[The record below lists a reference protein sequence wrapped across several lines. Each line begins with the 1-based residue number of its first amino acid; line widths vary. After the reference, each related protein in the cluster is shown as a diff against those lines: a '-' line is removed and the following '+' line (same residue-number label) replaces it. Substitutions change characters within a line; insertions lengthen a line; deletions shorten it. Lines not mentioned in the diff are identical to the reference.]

1 MNLVSLPIT
10 AIYAALCGFL
20 VIALAA
26 NVVRFRL
33 GKKVSLGDGG
43 HKDVN
48 RAIRAHGNTMEYV
61 PLALLLMALL
71 EINGGGD
78 TALHIYGAVT
88 WWPPAVCLRH
98 AGTQKQCQPPSPTR
112 HCDQLD
118 CHYRHRNSIAGDLV
132 ARSRG

>member
-78 TALHIYGAVT
+78 TALHIYGALLLGDRLLYAYGMLVPRSSANPPRQLGIVT
-88 WWPPAVCLRH
+88 SWIVII
-98 AGTQKQCQPPSPTR
+98 GTGI
-112 HCDQLD
+112 QL
-118 CHYRHRNSIAGDLV
+118 LV
-132 ARSRG
+132 I